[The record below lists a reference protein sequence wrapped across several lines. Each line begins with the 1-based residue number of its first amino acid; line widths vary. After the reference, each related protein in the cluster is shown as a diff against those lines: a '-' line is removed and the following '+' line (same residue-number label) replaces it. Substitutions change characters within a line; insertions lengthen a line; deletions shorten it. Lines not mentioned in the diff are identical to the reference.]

1 MAKGTAN
8 GRTGWIV
15 AALIVLVILVST
27 NTWNPFPGIW
37 SWVSASQPLSSPNV
51 AWQQRLGSG
60 PQSVTIAGN
69 AVVVEHRT
77 SVEVRGI
84 SSGAQLWE
92 KDFDWAAVAGEG
104 LDSVVVVG
112 ELLRKGYEVLDP
124 LTGIP
129 RRTDDRAVAVWTY
142 RNALLDVRCD
152 DAKECQLSAWEPRGT
167 SPMWTVDLPGVGFV
181 LFADNPDLL
190 DAKPLT
196 TRRVEGGAGGPVL
209 MPSLLGFP
217 VDGKVRVVDTA
228 AGRVV
233 QDFEPDRH
241 DRHVVVGGRVI
252 RVEARS
258 ADGTCYFTVF
268 ATDPAL
274 QREVWRHEAV
284 NLRTADGAGCAQRED
299 PSGGQNVVVGVTA
312 DGREAVLDAYD
323 GRVLWLGGHGDK
335 LLAVD
340 DQYALV
346 RPSGGKAVT
355 SYEFGVPK
363 ARWSYTTADP
373 KAEASITRFAAIVAP
388 EEPDRIVALSPSSG
402 RPLADVRS
410 SAKVLAVGPTGM
422 IIGEQREIGFVP
434 FAGASPPGSPGP
446 PGSTP
451 APADTSLCDGPKE
464 PLCGQDK

>member
-1 MAKGTAN
+1 VAKGTAS
-8 GRTGWIV
+8 GRAGWVV

-37 SWVSASQPLSSPNV
+37 EWASASRPLSSPNA
-51 AWQQRLGSG
+51 AWQQQLGSG
-60 PQSVTIAGN
+60 PHTVTFAGN

-77 SVEVRGI
+77 SVEARGI

-92 KDFDWAAVAGEG
+92 KDKDWAAIAGEG
-104 LDSVVVVG
+104 ADSVVVVG
-112 ELLRKGYEVLDP
+112 ELLTKGYEVVDP
-124 LTGIP
+124 LSGAV
-129 RRTDDRAVAVWTY
+129 RRTDKQAVAVWTY

-152 DAKECQLSAWEPRGT
+152 DAKECWLSAWEPRGT

-190 DAKPLT
+190 DAKPLN

-217 VDGKVRVVDTA
+217 VDGRVHIVDTA

-233 QDFEPDRH
+233 QEFEPDRH

-252 RVEARS
+252 RVQARS
-258 ADGTCYFTVF
+258 ADGTCYFTVV

-284 NLRTADGAGCAQRED
+284 NLRTAEGAGCTQREN
-299 PSGGQNVVVGVTA
+299 PGGGLNVIVGVTA

-323 GRVLWLGGHGDK
+323 GRVLWLGGQGDK

-346 RPSGGKAVT
+346 RPSGGRPIT
-355 SYEFGVPK
+355 SYELGAK
-363 ARWSYTTADP
+363 QARWSFATKDP
-373 KAEASITRFAAIVAP
+373 KAGAALTRFAAVVVP
-388 EEPDRIVALSPSSG
+388 EDPDRIVALSPANG
-402 RPLADVRS
+402 RTLADVRS
-410 SAKVLAVGPTGM
+410 SSKVLAVGPTGM
-422 IIGEQREIGFVP
+422 IIGEQREIGYIP
-434 FAGASPPGSPGP
+434 FAGVAPPASPGG
-446 PGSTP
+446 TP
-451 APADTSLCDGPKE
+451 APADTSFCDGPKE
-464 PLCGQDK
+464 PTCGQGK

>member
-1 MAKGTAN
+1 MAKGRAN
-8 GRTGWIV
+8 GRAGWVV
-15 AALIVLVILVST
+15 AALLVLVFLVST

-37 SWVSASQPLSSPNV
+37 EWVNTSQPIATSNV

-60 PQSVTIAGN
+60 PQSVTFAGN

-77 SVEVRGI
+77 SVEARGI
-84 SSGAQLWE
+84 SSGARLWE
-92 KDFDWAAVAGEG
+92 KDKDWAAVAGEG

-112 ELLRKGYEVLDP
+112 ELLTKGYEVLDP
-124 LTGIP
+124 VSGTV
-129 RRTDDRAVAVWTY
+129 RRTDKQAVAVWTY
-142 RNALLDVRCD
+142 RNALLDVRCG
-152 DAKECQLSAWEPRGT
+152 DAKECQLTAWEPRG
-167 SPMWTVDLPGVGFV
+167 SAPMWTVDLPGVGFV
-181 LFADNPDLL
+181 LFADNPDVL
-190 DAKPLT
+190 DAKPIN
-196 TRRVEGGAGGPVL
+196 TRRVAGDAGGPVL

-217 VDGKVRVVDTA
+217 VDGQVRVVDTA

-233 QDFEPDRH
+233 QDFKPDRR
-241 DRHVVVGGRVI
+241 DRHVAVGGRVI
-252 RVEARS
+252 RVQARS
-258 ADGTCYFTVF
+258 GDGTCYFTVT

-299 PSGGQNVVVGVTA
+299 PAGGQNVIVGVTA

-346 RPSGGKAVT
+346 RLSGAKSVS
-355 SYEFGVPK
+355 SYEFGVK
-363 ARWSYTTADP
+363 QARWSFDTPDP
-373 KAEASITRFAAIVAP
+373 KAGAAITRFAAIVVP
-388 EEPDRIVALSPSSG
+388 EDPDRVVALAPASG
-402 RPLADVRS
+402 RTLVEVRS

-422 IIGEQREIGFVP
+422 IIGEQREIGFIP
-434 FAGASPPGSPGP
+434 FGGASTAPGA
-446 PGSTP
+446 TP

-464 PLCGQDK
+464 PTCGQDK

>member
-1 MAKGTAN
+1 MAKGTAS
-8 GRTGWIV
+8 GRTGWVV

-37 SWVSASQPLSSPNV
+37 EWVSSSQPLATPGV

-60 PQSVTIAGN
+60 PQSVTFAGN

-77 SVEVRGI
+77 SVEARGI
-84 SSGAQLWE
+84 SSGGQLWE
-92 KDFDWAAVAGEG
+92 KDKDWAAVAGEG
-104 LDSVVVVG
+104 IDSVVVVG
-112 ELLRKGYEVLDP
+112 ELLTKGYEVLDP
-124 LTGIP
+124 LSGAV
-129 RRTDDRAVAVWTY
+129 RRTDRRAVAVWTY
-142 RNALLDVRCD
+142 RNALLDVHCD
-152 DAKECQLSAWEPRGT
+152 DAKECQLSAWEPRGS

-190 DAKPLT
+190 DAKTLSA
-196 TRRVEGGAGGPVL
+196 RRVEGGAGGPVL

-217 VDGKVRVVDTA
+217 IDGKVRVVDTA

-252 RVEARS
+252 RVQARS
-258 ADGTCYFTVF
+258 ADGTCYFTVI
-268 ATDPAL
+268 ASDPAL

-284 NLRTADGAGCAQRED
+284 NLRTAEGAGCAQRED
-299 PSGGQNVVVGVTA
+299 PAGGQNVIVGVTA

-346 RPSGGKAVT
+346 RGSGGKAVV
-355 SYEFGVPK
+355 SYEFGVK
-363 ARWSYTTADP
+363 RARWSFTTADS
-373 KAEASITRFAAIVAP
+373 KASVAITRFAAIVAP
-388 EEPDRIVALSPSSG
+388 EDPDRIVALAPSTG
-402 RPLADVRS
+402 RTLVDLRS

-434 FAGASPPGSPGP
+434 FTGSSPPAS

-451 APADTSLCDGPKE
+451 APADTSLCDGPKD
-464 PLCGQDK
+464 PLCGQGK

>member
-1 MAKGTAN
+1 MAKGAAS
-8 GRTGWIV
+8 GRTGWVV

-37 SWVSASQPLSSPNV
+37 EWVSTSQPVASSNV
-51 AWQQRLGSG
+51 VWQQRLGSG
-60 PQSVTIAGN
+60 PKSVTIAGN
-69 AVVVEHRT
+69 SVVVEHRT
-77 SVEVRGI
+77 SVEARGI

-92 KDFDWAAVAGEG
+92 KDKDWAAVAGEG

-112 ELLRKGYEVLDP
+112 ELLKKGYEVLDP
-124 LTGIP
+124 LSGFV
-129 RRTDDRAVAVWTY
+129 RRSDKRAVAVWTY
-142 RNALLDVRCD
+142 RNALLDVHCD
-152 DAKECQLSAWEPRGT
+152 DAKECQLTAWEPRGT
-167 SPMWTVDLPGVGFV
+167 TPMWTVELPGVGFV

-190 DAKPLT
+190 DAKPLSA
-196 TRRVEGGAGGPVL
+196 RRVEGGAGGPVL

-252 RVEARS
+252 RVQARS

-284 NLRTADGAGCAQRED
+284 NLRTAEGAGCAQRED
-299 PSGGQNVVVGVTA
+299 PAGGQNVIVGVTA

-323 GRVLWLGGHGDK
+323 GRVLWLGAQGEK
-335 LLAVD
+335 LVAVD
-340 DQYALV
+340 DQFALV
-346 RPSGGKAVT
+346 RASGGKAIT
-355 SYEFGVPK
+355 TYQFGVK
-363 ARWSYTTADP
+363 RARWSFTTADT
-373 KAEASITRFAAIVAP
+373 KASVAITRFAAIVAP
-388 EEPDRIVALSPSSG
+388 EEPDRIVALDPATG
-402 RPLADVRS
+402 RTLVEVRS

-422 IIGEQREIGFVP
+422 IIGEQREIGFVAFGGTTQP
-434 FAGASPPGSPGP
+434 ASPGSV
-446 PGSTP
+446 P
-451 APADTSLCDGPKE
+451 APADTSLCDGPKD
-464 PLCGQDK
+464 PLCGQGK